1 MKSIYD
7 WKSANISYFLFNHH
21 HHQDVINFNCRALV
35 ASVPFFANAESS
47 FVSAVVTKLQY
58 EVFQPGEAMMMMMM
72 MAMKIMVMII
82 MILME
87 MMVSVVI
94 TKLQYEIL
102 QPGDFETYIPI
113 CTPYNFLI
121 VGDLIIKEGS
131 VGTKMYFIQ
140 VIFNLSDSPGDGCP
154 PLWGYHMYICYEQ
167 KDCMH

>member
-1 MKSIYD
+1 MWAIQYIVISCQSIPQQQFMHLFQWMFLVKSIYD
-7 WKSANISYFLFNHH
+7 WKSGNISYFLFNRLHRHHRHRSHHHHHRH

-58 EVFQPGEAMMMMMM
+58 EVFQPGEAMMMMMKI

-102 QPGDFETYIPI
+102 QPGDF
-113 CTPYNFLI
+113 
-121 VGDLIIKEGS
+121 
-131 VGTKMYFIQ
+131 
-140 VIFNLSDSPGDGCP
+140 
-154 PLWGYHMYICYEQ
+154 
-167 KDCMH
+167 

>member
-1 MKSIYD
+1 M
-7 WKSANISYFLFNHH
+7 
-21 HHQDVINFNCRALV
+21 INFNCRALV

-58 EVFQPGEAMMMMMM
+58 EVFQPGATMMMMMMMM

-154 PLWGYHMYICYEQ
+154 PLWGSHMYICYEQ